1 MTSPQ
6 TAKEKP
12 GKPFETPDLTLP
24 CLIHDLNNVFQT
36 LLEAADL
43 LSTDPHWASLSAV
56 IIRSVE
62 RGRGITTSLGAS
74 EHPGASFDSI
84 LGNAISFVE
93 DSLIAGRGP
102 AIRFECDVEP
112 GLELRRNWA
121 WERVLV
127 NLFSN
132 SVRAMPQGGVI
143 QVGARRYGLGIEIF
157 VRDEGAGIAP
167 ELLGDIFKPHV
178 STKSSGGLGLHIVQ
192 NIVKEANGEVRASN
206 RADGRG
212 AEFRIFVPWESRGPR
227 GEDVDPNR
235 IPHPDTSRPLT
246 STGR

>member
-1 MTSPQ
+1 MTPQ
-6 TAKEKP
+6 TAKEP
-12 GKPFETPDLTLP
+12 DQTLEARDLTLP

-36 LLEAADL
+36 LVEAADL
-43 LSTDPHWASLSAV
+43 LSTDPRWTSLSAV
-56 IIRSVE
+56 IFRSVE
-62 RGRGITTSLGAS
+62 RGKGITASLEATEHS
-74 EHPGASFDSI
+74 EASFDSI

-132 SVRAMPQGGVI
+132 SVRAMTEGGLI
-143 QVGARRYGLGIEIF
+143 QVRAHRRGSGIEIL

-167 ELLGDIFKPHV
+167 ELLRDIFKPHV

-192 NIVKEANGEVRASN
+192 TIVEQANGVVRADN
-206 RADGRG
+206 RTDGRG
-212 AEFRIFVPWESRGPR
+212 AEFTIFLPAF
-227 GEDVDPNR
+227 
-235 IPHPDTSRPLT
+235 
-246 STGR
+246 